1 MSDISRRE
9 YRRLRK
15 FIRISNGGGKILIA
29 AVGDYDVLHKKGY
42 IVPVFAD
49 KVDATGGTVLIGYEP
64 TDDGRAYV
72 ERRRAEYIKFL
83 IPYITTF
90 ILSIIALIVSI
101 IALSQ
106 PAASHRPPQPPPQA
120 ATHP

>member
-29 AVGDYDVLHKKGY
+29 AVGDYDDLHKKGY

-90 ILSIIALIVSI
+90 ILSII
-101 IALSQ
+101 Q
-106 PAASHRPPQPPPQA
+106 PAASHLPPQPPPQA